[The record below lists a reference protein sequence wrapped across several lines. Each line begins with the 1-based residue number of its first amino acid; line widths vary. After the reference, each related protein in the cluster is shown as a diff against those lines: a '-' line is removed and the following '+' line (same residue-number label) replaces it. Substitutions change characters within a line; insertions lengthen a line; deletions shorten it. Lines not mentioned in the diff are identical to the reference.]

1 MTNRLFKHEHIK
13 SRTAR
18 IRRYVLSHPN
28 ALCAEVAAKFGV
40 ELQAVYNARWS
51 LRKLAK
57 KQIKIVRPKI
67 TLTPS
72 TNVSPTPE
80 KKPELPVQ
88 MVDMVNHPPH
98 YTVGGIE
105 TIDYIKAKLSK
116 EEFRGY
122 LRGNILKYGSRV
134 GHKGSTAED
143 AGKLAW
149 YAKRLAELEE

>member
-13 SRTAR
+13 SKSAR
-18 IRRYVLSHPN
+18 VRRFVLSHPN
-28 ALCAEVAAKFGV
+28 VQCADVAKKFNV
-40 ELQAVYNARWS
+40 DLQFVYNARWT

-57 KQIKIVRPKI
+57 KSIKTIHPKRLI
-67 TLTPS
+67 EA
-72 TNVSPTPE
+72 SPTPE
-80 KKPELPVQ
+80 AQPKVLPVQ
-88 MVDMVNHPPH
+88 MVDMVNQPPH

-116 EEFRGY
+116 EEYRGY

>member
-1 MTNRLFKHEHIK
+1 MTNRLFKHEHVK
-13 SRTAR
+13 SKMAR

-28 ALCAEVAAKFGV
+28 TECAAVAKKFDV
-40 ELQAVYNARWS
+40 DLQVVYNARWT
-51 LRKLAK
+51 LRKLANK
-57 KQIKIVRPKI
+57 NIKTIRPKKDI
-67 TLTPS
+67 QIE
-72 TNVSPTPE
+72 VSPTPE
-80 KKPELPVQ
+80 AKPEMPVQ
-88 MVDMVNHPPH
+88 MVDMVNQPPH

-116 EEFRGY
+116 EEYRGY

>member
-13 SRTAR
+13 SKSAR
-18 IRRYVLSHPN
+18 VRRFVLSHPN
-28 ALCAEVAAKFGV
+28 VQCADVAKKFDAN
-40 ELQAVYNARWS
+40 LQIVYNARLS

-57 KQIKIVRPKI
+57 KNIKTIHPKRVI
-67 TLTPS
+67 EA
-72 TNVSPTPE
+72 SPT
-80 KKPELPVQ
+80 PELPVQ
-88 MVDMVNHPPH
+88 MVDMVNQPPH